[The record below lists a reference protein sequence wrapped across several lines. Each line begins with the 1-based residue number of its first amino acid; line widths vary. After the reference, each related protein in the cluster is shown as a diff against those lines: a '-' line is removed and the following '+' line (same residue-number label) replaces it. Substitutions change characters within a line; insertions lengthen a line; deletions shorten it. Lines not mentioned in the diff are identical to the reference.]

1 MQPTGLSGCLYCEG
15 ALLAHGQLG
24 LNQGPQPPFCKA
36 AFQPVGLQPV
46 LVWRG
51 YSSPG
56 VEFSQPLDELQ
67 RTLFGPFLQPT
78 GVPPNSSTS
87 TGGYQHMNC
96 ECDTT
101 DEKEHRGQKTAS
113 VFTLSQKQWHRIH
126 KYRQVKLQPP
136 FQRFFFL
143 KTYVSISES

>member
-1 MQPTGLSGCLYCEG
+1 MGLSGCLYCEG

-24 LNQGPQPPFCKA
+24 LNQGPQLPFCKA

-113 VFTLSQKQWHRIH
+113 LFSHYH
-126 KYRQVKLQPP
+126 KNNGIVYINTDRSNCNLHFNV
-136 FQRFFFL
+136 FFFF
-143 KTYVSISES
+143 KDICINF